1 MPRSLVTIAL
11 MLFLMLRPCLEAR
24 AATQLSLDIRDLD
37 IYDAV
42 RLLSTQGSV
51 NLVIDASVEHRPITL
66 RLRRVGFDE
75 ALATLAQMNDL
86 EAVRVGNV
94 IYLGTPDAINR
105 RYPEV
110 SPIGSHTRVFALRN
124 AAAETLAKE
133 LSDALPRG
141 TIIAGDR
148 RTSTILIT
156 GTPAVLARAEHLI
169 QALDRTADFQSA
181 ALPMRYVKASD
192 ALRALQATLAIVAPS
207 SAYAAD
213 QQNAIIVAGSS
224 DFIAQANDLLKNIDR
239 PGRQVRYEVRVT
251 DISPSDT
258 SNIGLLFGGLAI
270 NGQPSPG
277 QASTAFVNSS
287 VAINATLNALVTK
300 GRASILAQ
308 PSLSTLNNVQA
319 SLLVGQQ
326 FPLVYFDARTGTQQV
341 QFANVGVNLSVS
353 PTIGADGAITT
364 ALETD
369 YSTIVNFVN
378 NFPVIGTRKAQSTL
392 RVRDGETIVIA
403 GLFQDVDASSVSKVP
418 FLGDL
423 PFVGEVFKNRQRSNA
438 KDEIVF
444 LITPHLVADV
454 DVATAARN

>member
-1 MPRSLVTIAL
+1 MSIAL
-11 MLFLMLRPCLEAR
+11 ALVLSLASSPAPCV
-24 AATQLSLDIRDLD
+24 AAPISLDIRDLD

-42 RLLSTQGSV
+42 RLLATQSSV
-51 NLVIDASVEHRPITL
+51 NLVLDASVGHRLVTL
-66 RLRRVGFDE
+66 HLRQVAFDE

-86 EAVRVGNV
+86 EAVRIGSV

-105 RYPEV
+105 RYPAL
-110 SPIGSHTRVFALRN
+110 SPIGSRTRTFVLKNAPADAL
-124 AAAETLAKE
+124 TKQLA
-133 LSDALPRG
+133 DALPRG

-148 RTSTILIT
+148 RTGTILVT
-156 GTPAVLARAEHLI
+156 GMPIVLAHAERLVSAFDRA
-169 QALDRTADFQSA
+169 ADFQSA

-192 ALRALQATLAIVAPS
+192 ALRALQATLPIVAPA

-213 QQNAIIVAGSS
+213 QQNAIIVGGPA
-224 DFIAQANDLLKNIDR
+224 DFIAQAGDVLTYIDR

-258 SNIGLLFGGLAI
+258 SNIGLLFGGLTL

-277 QASTAFVNSS
+277 QASTAFVSNSI
-287 VAINATLNALVTK
+287 AINATLNALVTK

-319 SLLVGQQ
+319 TLLVGQQ

-341 QFANVGVNLSVS
+341 QFANIGVNLSVS

-364 ALETD
+364 DLETD

-403 GLFQDVDASSVSKVP
+403 GLFQDVDATSMSKVP

-423 PFVGEVFKNRQRSNA
+423 PIVGEVFRNRQRSSA

-444 LITPHLVADV
+444 LITPHLVADL
-454 DVATAARN
+454 DVTAPARK